1 MLQNAALYAIVIHMR
16 NPSDSTTSVLS
27 VRVSPD
33 ERAIL
38 EAASEQAHTSLSEFV
53 RRKALEAA
61 EIDVLERRIFT
72 IPAKDW
78 EAFEAWVNTPAK
90 PIPALKKLARKQP
103 TWQR

>member
-1 MLQNAALYAIVIHMR
+1 LQNIDTYAIVIHMR
-16 NPSDSTTSVLS
+16 NPTDTGTSILS

-38 EAASEQAHTSLSEFV
+38 EAASEQARTSLSEFV

-61 EIDVLERRIFT
+61 EIDVLERRVFT
-72 IPAKDW
+72 IPTKDW
-78 EAFEAWVNTPAK
+78 DAFEAWVSEPAK
-90 PIPALKKLARKQP
+90 AIPALKKLARKRP

>member
-1 MLQNAALYAIVIHMR
+1 MSNSPA
-16 NPSDSTTSVLS
+16 TTSILS

-33 ERAIL
+33 ERALL
-38 EAASEQAHTSLSEFV
+38 ESASEQARTSLSDFV

-61 EIDVLERRIFT
+61 EVEVLERSVAT

-78 EAFEAWVNTPAK
+78 EAFEAWVARPAK
-90 PIPALKKLARKQP
+90 SIAALKKLARKPP

>member
-1 MLQNAALYAIVIHMR
+1 MYAIVIHMR
-16 NPSDSTTSVLS
+16 NPSDTTTSILS

-38 EAASEQAHTSLSEFV
+38 EAASEQARTSLSEFV

-78 EAFEAWVNTPAK
+78 DSFEAWVSQPAK
-90 PIPALKKLARKQP
+90 TIPALKKLARKRP